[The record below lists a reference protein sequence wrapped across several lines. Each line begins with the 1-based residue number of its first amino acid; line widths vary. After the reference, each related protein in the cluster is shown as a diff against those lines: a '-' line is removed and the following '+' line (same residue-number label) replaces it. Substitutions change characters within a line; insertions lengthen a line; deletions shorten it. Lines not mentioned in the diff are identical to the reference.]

1 MAWLGASG
9 LGVSQETA
17 DKMSAGA
24 SVTWRLDW
32 AGEPAPMLLC
42 VAGAGGLG
50 FLPQGPPRKPAQD
63 VANDQRDR
71 DRDLNANP
79 KSLNCISRNT
89 GSH

>member
-9 LGVSQETA
+9 SGVSQETA

-32 AGEPAPMLLC
+32 TGEPAPMLLC

-50 FLPQGPPRKPAQD
+50 FLP
-63 VANDQRDR
+63 
-71 DRDLNANP
+71 
-79 KSLNCISRNT
+79 
-89 GSH
+89 